1 MIIDAQNSFTAT
13 ANGALTGDSPTSHST
28 ATAST
33 NVIDLGVN
41 RDIGGAVTDDL
52 FLLCEVT
59 AAFTSNGSATLQV
72 QYQIAPNNA
81 GAPGTWATYAESDAI
96 PVANLVQGYKFLQ
109 GRPVSPPA
117 GSEFRF
123 VRLNYVIGTA
133 TMTAGAIE
141 AAFVPR
147 LQHNPTYARGYVA

>member
-13 ANGALTGDSPTSHST
+13 ANGALTGDSPTSTGS
-28 ATAST
+28 TAST

-52 FLLCEVT
+52 FLLCEVVT
-59 AAFTSNGSATLQV
+59 AFTSGGSATMQV

-96 PVANLVQGYKFLQ
+96 PVANLTQGYKFLQ
-109 GRPVSPPA
+109 DRPVSPPA
-117 GSEFRF
+117 GAEGRF
-123 VRLNYVIGTA
+123 HRLNFLIGTSA
-133 TMTAGAIE
+133 MTAGTIVAGFTP
-141 AAFVPR
+141 A
-147 LQHNPTYARGYVA
+147 LQHSPVYARGYTA